1 MKDEDYWTQVVTH
14 LLMKAYGK
22 STVIWIHII
31 TGAVLAKY
39 IFLDGHKYECFHS
52 SCPWTFFVKIG
63 TVNATDVLDTFLEN
77 T

>member
-31 TGAVLAKY
+31 TGAVLTKY
-39 IFLDGHKYECFHS
+39 YIYLDGHKYECFHS
-52 SCPWTFFVKIG
+52 SCPWTFFVK
-63 TVNATDVLDTFLEN
+63 NRDS
-77 T
+77 

>member
-31 TGAVLAKY
+31 TGAAVLTKY
-39 IFLDGHKYECFHS
+39 RWTDITNVFTARVHGHFL
-52 SCPWTFFVKIG
+52 
-63 TVNATDVLDTFLEN
+63 
-77 T
+77 